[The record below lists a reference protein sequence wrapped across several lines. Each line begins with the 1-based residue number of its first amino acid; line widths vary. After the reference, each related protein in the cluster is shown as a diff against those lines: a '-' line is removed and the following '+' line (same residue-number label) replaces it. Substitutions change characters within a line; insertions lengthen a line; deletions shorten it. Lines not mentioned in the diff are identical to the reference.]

1 MKSTYK
7 LYMQIKQLKNAA
19 KNPRLTRQVSW
30 ELAVLASELERKY
43 EFLVKIREEL
53 KKNEYSKG
61 RTNKGRI

>member
-7 LYMQIKQLKNAA
+7 LYMQIKQLKDAA

-43 EFLVKIREEL
+43 EFLVKIGEEL
-53 KKNEYSKG
+53 KKDEHSKDQ
-61 RTNKGRI
+61 TNRGRI

>member
-7 LYMQIKQLKNAA
+7 LYMQIKELKDAA

-30 ELAVLASELERKY
+30 DLAVLASELERKY
-43 EFLVKIREEL
+43 EFLVRIGKEL
-53 KKNEYSKG
+53 KKNEYSKD